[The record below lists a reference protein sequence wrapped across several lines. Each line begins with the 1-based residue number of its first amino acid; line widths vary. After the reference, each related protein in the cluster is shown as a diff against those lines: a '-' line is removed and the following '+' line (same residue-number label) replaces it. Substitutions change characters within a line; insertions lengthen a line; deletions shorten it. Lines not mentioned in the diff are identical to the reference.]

1 MREDRGMG
9 RGWESSIGRFA
20 LGHLFASLHV
30 VATVTAG
37 AYVPFGRFFWFNYG
51 SAVGSGVCSPSVL
64 RSQRTPASVVGLCI
78 EIQEVNGDLYLMMW
92 D

>member
-1 MREDRGMG
+1 MRYIRGMG

-37 AYVPFGRFFWFNYG
+37 AFVSFVRFFWFIYG
-51 SAVGSGVCSPSVL
+51 FAVGSGVCSSPVH
-64 RSQRTPASVVGLCI
+64 RSQRTPASVMELCI
-78 EIQEVNGDLYLMMW
+78 EIQEK
-92 D
+92 